1 MTPKDLWNRGNNL
14 LAIGVLGFS
23 AFSFLPELFL
33 ETEIPFKIDEAL
45 LFWLGIIAIGWYF
58 WGKNKFQHSIVPVI
72 MVWMALVIKIM
83 GLIIEFKDKEDAG
96 DDFGALILFLL
107 ASLVVTFIYL
117 KAKKMIFK

>member
-1 MTPKDLWNRGNNL
+1 MTPDKLWNRGNNL
-14 LAIGVLGFS
+14 LAVGILGLS

-33 ETEIPFKIDEAL
+33 ETEIPFKIDEVL
-45 LFWLGIIAIGWYF
+45 LFLLGVSAIGWYV
-58 WGKNKFQHSIVPVI
+58 WGKNKFEHSIIPVV
-72 MVWMALVIKIM
+72 MVWMGLIIKIM

-96 DDFGALILFLL
+96 DDFGAIILFLL